1 MAVSLDNKLALVTL
15 VAMPTTISYSVI
27 KNKIYSVDANF
38 QMKKEG

>member
-1 MAVSLDNKLALVTL
+1 L
-15 VAMPTTISYSVI
+15 TISYSGI